1 MHRMNKIFLNTLAL
15 AAALAVAAHAG
26 YVVSVSTATPSAPVL
41 TVLNEQLD
49 VVGSTNL
56 PGAVQ
61 QILLADDGT
70 RLIVLTQNAAAPI
83 TLVNLTAGGLGQPRV
98 VTLPAGAGTPTMAA
112 LSPDGARLIVATS
125 GPARLYFLQM
135 SNEQISPDFV
145 PLPSTAV
152 DMEFTKDGAHLV
164 VLSDSNILQPVRVSD
179 WLPLAPVAVP
189 GSYPGGSLRLSA
201 APFGSLYIT
210 GPNVLIELSGTP
222 PFGELAR
229 TSPVNASLS
238 HPGKL
243 YFTPTGTKAF
253 VPGRLLGGH
262 SIGLVDFS
270 LRGTNSPAGSLV
282 ATGIAVSTV
291 GGPFGTSPQLL
302 DPVVLVRE
310 DRVLGLAPTIPQ
322 VFDITRG
329 IGGGLNVAGMQVGQ
343 QVLSNIV
350 GIAAS
355 DETPTSLRFFYVDST
370 GRHYMLPLVGLGNVM
385 QRDLLPGTL
394 RYVSAPSG
402 ANPGNLLA
410 YGAGKTV
417 QPGAALRYFVR
428 AFDLNGKPV
437 KGATVTFR
445 AAVGS
450 PGISQPTA
458 VTNREG
464 FAFVDVTA
472 PAEAGAFTI
481 EALAGNVAPVA
492 LTSTVQGQTGGGSG
506 GGGGGGGGGTP
517 TGPKLIKV
525 SGDGQ
530 LSMVGVIN
538 QDLVVRAVDADG
550 NPIANKDIL
559 WQTANAG
566 VNFITEN
573 PTRTNANGEAR
584 MQMYVFGLTD
594 PSLPFYQVAVEAVAD
609 FGKTTF
615 YATQYPNDQF
625 GRPLVTLD
633 TPSSAERTITLK
645 LGKPEAGKLKIFVQ
659 SGIGVGRPAN
669 VPIPNVSLKL
679 TSRNTDPAAGPVVG
693 CVEENPLSTPEG
705 VATCTLLAK
714 GKIGTTFVNA
724 LIGNESAIDDI
735 RVIVEPGDPVPPL
748 IVSGNNQ
755 SGKVSEALPLP
766 LVAQIV
772 DAGGNPLPGT
782 QVSWIVS
789 NPNALQ
795 LVNPVSTSGSDGK
808 VSTRVQLGVIPGQ
821 YTVTVR
827 AGQLEATFR
836 VTVESVVSTLRKV
849 SGDGQPVVST
859 NTAFPQPLVVEVLDV
874 INRPVQG
881 ITVNWSVA
889 GSATVSEAISVTDA
903 SGRAQVTVTAGA
915 APGPITVTASAASL
929 APVSFSLQSRLPGPG
944 ITAQSFR
951 NYATNETGVAPG
963 NLVILSGSGIA
974 RNVTRA
980 AVANLLVG
988 RLPTEFKGL
997 VVEFRYDG
1005 KSSYAPIYWIVKEGP
1020 LEEALI
1026 QVPYEITGTSVDVNV
1041 SVDGIATL
1049 VTGVPVKPLSPGMIE
1064 DQIDGRRAAIVIRSD
1079 GLVATKATPA
1089 RQGETVRLYAIGLGQ
1104 ATPLAETNRVGRPD
1118 QKVTAT
1124 VAVGIDNAGVE
1135 VVEAKLAENLIGIYE
1150 VLFKIPEDA
1159 QLGDRPLGLVAE
1171 ATPGQPF
1178 YAQGSVIPIGPK
1190 E

>member
-1 MHRMNKIFLNTLAL
+1 MHRIDKTFLNTLVLASALAL
-15 AAALAVAAHAG
+15 AAHGG
-26 YVVSVSTATPSAPVL
+26 YLVSVSTAAPASPVL
-41 TVLNEQLD
+41 TVLNDQLE
-49 VVGSTNL
+49 VLGSTNL

-83 TLVNLTAGGLGQPRV
+83 TLVNLSASGLGQARV
-98 VTLPAGAGTPTMAA
+98 VTLPAGAGAPTMAA
-112 LSPDGARLIVATS
+112 LSPDGARLIVATAN
-125 GPARLYFLQM
+125 PARLHFAQM
-135 SNEQISPDFV
+135 ATEQALPDFV
-145 PLPSTAV
+145 ALPSTAV
-152 DMEFTKDGAHLV
+152 DMEFTKDGAYLV
-164 VLSDSNILQPVRVSD
+164 VLTDSNILQPVRVSD
-179 WLPLAPVAVP
+179 WLPLTPATVP
-189 GSYPGGSLRLSA
+189 GGYPGGSLRLSV

-210 GPNVLIELSGTP
+210 APNTLIELSGAP
-222 PFGELAR
+222 PFGELSR
-229 TSPVNASLS
+229 TSPLNPALT

-243 YFTPTGTKAF
+243 YFTPTGTRAF
-253 VPGRLLGGH
+253 TPGRLLGGH
-262 SIGLVDFS
+262 SIGLVDFT
-270 LRGTNSPAGSLV
+270 LRGSNSPAGSMV

-302 DPVVLVRE
+302 DPVVPVRE
-310 DRVLGLAPTIPQ
+310 DRVLALAPTIPQ

-329 IGGGLNVAGMQVGQ
+329 IGGGLNVVGMQAGQ

-385 QRDLLPGTL
+385 QRDLSPGTL
-394 RYVSAPSG
+394 KYVSAPSG
-402 ANPGNLLA
+402 ANPGNLFA
-410 YGAGKTV
+410 YGTGKTV

-428 AFDLNGKPV
+428 VFDLNGKPV

-445 AAVGS
+445 VAVGN
-450 PGISQPTA
+450 PAISQPTA

-472 PAEAGAFTI
+472 PAEAGAFTV

-492 LTSTVQGQTGGGSG
+492 MTSTVQGQTGGSG
-506 GGGGGGGGGTP
+506 GGGGGGGGTP
-517 TGPKLIKV
+517 AGPKLIKV

-550 NPIANKDIL
+550 NPIPNKDIL

-566 VNFITEN
+566 VNFITDN

-584 MQMYVFGLTD
+584 MQMFVFGLTD

-645 LGKPEAGKLKIFVQ
+645 LGKPEAGKLKIFVL

-714 GKIGTTFVNA
+714 GKIGNTFVNA
-724 LIGNESAIDDI
+724 LIGSESTIDDI
-735 RVIVEPGDPVPPL
+735 RVIVEPGDPVPPV

-755 SGKVSEALPLP
+755 SGKVGEALPLP
-766 LVAQIV
+766 LVAQIL

-795 LVNPVSTSGSDGK
+795 LVNSVSTSGSDGK

-827 AGQLEATFR
+827 AGQLQASFQ
-836 VTVESVVSTLRKV
+836 VTVESMVSTLRKV

-881 ITVNWSVA
+881 ITVNWTVT
-889 GSATVSEAISVTDA
+889 GSATVSEAISVTD
-903 SGRAQVTVTAGA
+903 SNGRAQVTVTAGA
-915 APGPITVTASAASL
+915 VPGPITVTATAANL
-929 APVSFSLQSRLPGPG
+929 TPVGFSLQSRLPGPG

-963 NLVILSGSGIA
+963 NLVILSGAGIA
-974 RNVTRA
+974 RNVTGA

-997 VVEFRYDG
+997 VVEFRSGG
-1005 KSSYAPIYWIVKEGP
+1005 KSSYAPIYWIVKEGD

-1026 QVPYEITGTSVDVNV
+1026 QAPYEITGTAVDVNV

-1089 RQGETVRLYAIGLGQ
+1089 RRGETVRLYAIGLGQ